1 MREKGEEEGEEDKVQ
16 GEREEEGY
24 EGMGVG
30 KRRGVGEAKR
40 GGDNGNIWNIGEGN
54 GIRNGGTLQ

>member
-16 GEREEEGY
+16 GEREEGGDGSRKKERSG
-24 EGMGVG
+24 
-30 KRRGVGEAKR
+30 RREE